1 MTHTMTDQ
9 NTGTSYDLTGD
20 TLQEIAEQA
29 KALTEN
35 GCDLSGIKVC
45 KDNGELVGFVRGDG
59 TWRYA

>member
-35 GCDLSGIKVC
+35 RCDLSGCKVY
-45 KDNGELVGFVRGDG
+45 KANGPVVRFVSGDG

>member
-29 KALTEN
+29 KALTEV
-35 GCDLSGIKVC
+35 SGSPNKTSETKETAI
-45 KDNGELVGFVRGDG
+45 
-59 TWRYA
+59 